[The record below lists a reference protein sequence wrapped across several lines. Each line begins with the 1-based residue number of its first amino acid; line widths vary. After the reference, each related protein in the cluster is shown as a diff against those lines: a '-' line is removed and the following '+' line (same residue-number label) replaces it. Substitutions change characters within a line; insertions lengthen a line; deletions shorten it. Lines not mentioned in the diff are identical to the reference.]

1 MADVLEFPSKYE
13 PGTPDLVQ
21 EVCASLRA
29 HHAKALRGEIR
40 SFRLI
45 YRDEEG
51 ATYMVDV
58 GEVWTDMA

>member
-1 MADVLEFPSKYE
+1 
-13 PGTPDLVQ
+13 
-21 EVCASLRA
+21 
-29 HHAKALRGEIR
+29 LRGEIR